1 MKSNKGITLTSLIV
15 YVIVLLLVIG
25 TISMFTRY
33 FYNNLEEVT
42 ISNDSKEQYS
52 RFMAYLTEDI
62 NSSNVAQVNCSE
74 DGQKIEIL
82 YKANTLHQYLCENNK
97 IYYIK
102 INAESVEEKKIEI
115 CSDVKEVNFSK
126 DDKLNI
132 SIKIQ
137 ETVYS
142 NYFKV

>member
-74 DGQKIEIL
+74 DGQKIEISL
-82 YKANTLHQYLCENNK
+82 
-97 IYYIK
+97 
-102 INAESVEEKKIEI
+102 
-115 CSDVKEVNFSK
+115 D
-126 DDKLNI
+126 
-132 SIKIQ
+132 
-137 ETVYS
+137 
-142 NYFKV
+142 